1 MAADDRPTW
10 AQRMV
15 EERAARGWSQADA
28 VRAMMARLPAGQ
40 VVVEQDLLRQWKRW
54 EAGETQPT
62 KYKRQIASTF
72 GTTTGAFFPERGR
85 RDGRA
90 EILQVSGMDTV
101 DIIARLR
108 QSDIDQAT
116 LDALRITADRLACEY
131 AYMPADQL
139 LVEGRAWLG
148 RVVGLQHQ
156 RVSLAQHRELI
167 ALAGQL
173 SLLVGCVEYD
183 SGRPRDAEATRQAAL
198 LLGVEA
204 GELGVQ
210 GWAHEM
216 RAWFCLTRGD
226 HRGVIAAAEAGIA
239 VAPTESVAAQLYAQK
254 AKAWARLGDRQQTE
268 VALDQGRLL
277 LERLPYP
284 DDIEN
289 HFVVDPAKFDFYR
302 MDAYRKV
309 GEDRL
314 AEQLAGEVIRAS
326 TDFDGTERAPMR
338 IAEARVTLGVVAARD
353 GDLDTALAF
362 GERALQGDRRSLP
375 SLAMVSA
382 DLGQV
387 LHSRFGHAP
396 EAVEFVQHL
405 RELRGSG

>member
-1 MAADDRPTW
+1 MADERPDW
-10 AQRMV
+10 ARRMV
-15 EERAARGWSQADA
+15 EERAARGWSQLDA
-28 VRAMMARLPAGQ
+28 VRALMARLPADQ
-40 VVVEQDLLRQWKRW
+40 DVLEQDLLRQWKRW
-54 EAGETQPT
+54 ESGENQPK
-62 KYKRQIASTF
+62 KYQPHIAACF
-72 GTTTGAFFPERGR
+72 GTTTGAFFPQRSR

-108 QSDIDQAT
+108 ASDVDAAT
-116 LDALRITADRLACEY
+116 LDALRITADRLCCEY

-139 LVEGRAWLG
+139 LLEGKAWLA

-167 ALAGQL
+167 ALAGKL

-183 SGRPRDAEATRQAAL
+183 LGRPRDAEATRQAAL
-198 LLGVEA
+198 MLGTEA
-204 GELGVQ
+204 GEPSVQ

-216 RAWFCLTRGD
+216 RAWFALTRGD
-226 HRGVIAAAEAGIA
+226 YRGVIAAAEAGIA
-239 VAPTESVAAQLYAQK
+239 LAPNESVVAQLYAQK

-284 DDIEN
+284 ENIEN

-302 MDAYRKV
+302 MDAYRRV

-314 AEQLAGEVIRAS
+314 AEQLASEVIRAS
-326 TDFDGTERAPMR
+326 TDFHGTERAPMR
-338 IAEARVTLGVVAARD
+338 IAEARVTLGVVAARE
-353 GDLDTALAF
+353 GDLDTALAY
-362 GERALQGDRRSLP
+362 GEQALQGDRQSLP

-387 LHSRFGHAP
+387 LQSRYTHAP
-396 EAVEFVQHL
+396 EAVEFIAHL
-405 RELRGSG
+405 RELRNSR

>member
-1 MAADDRPTW
+1 MVDERPDW
-10 AQRMV
+10 ARRMV
-15 EERAARGWSQADA
+15 EERAARDWSQLDA
-28 VRAMMARLPAGQ
+28 VRALMARLPADQEVG
-40 VVVEQDLLRQWKRW
+40 EQDLLRQWKRW
-54 EAGETQPT
+54 EAGENQPK
-62 KYKRQIASTF
+62 KYQPYIAATF
-72 GTTTGAFFPERGR
+72 STTTGAFFPERSR

-108 QSDIDQAT
+108 ASDVDAAT
-116 LDALRITADRLACEY
+116 LDALRITADRLCCEY

-139 LVEGRAWLG
+139 LIEGRAWLA

-167 ALAGQL
+167 ALAGKL

-198 LLGVEA
+198 MLGTEA
-204 GELGVQ
+204 GELSVQ

-216 RAWFCLTRGD
+216 RAWFALTRGD
-226 HRGVIAAAEAGIA
+226 YRGVIAAAEAGIA
-239 VAPTESVAAQLYAQK
+239 AAPNESVAAQLYAQQ

-268 VALDQGRLL
+268 VALDKGRLL
-277 LERLPYP
+277 LETLPYP
-284 DDIEN
+284 ENIEN

-302 MDAYRKV
+302 MDAYRRV

-314 AEQLAGEVIRAS
+314 AEQLANEVIRAN

-338 IAEARVTLGVVAARD
+338 IAEARVTLGVVAARE
-353 GDLDTALAF
+353 GDLDTALTY
-362 GERALQGDRRSLP
+362 GERALRGDRQSLP

-387 LHSRFGHAP
+387 LHSRYSHAP
-396 EAVEFVQHL
+396 EAVEFIAHL
-405 RELRGSG
+405 RELRNPR

>member
-1 MAADDRPTW
+1 MA
-10 AQRMV
+10 
-15 EERAARGWSQADA
+15 EERAARGWSQLEA
-28 VRAMMARLPAGQ
+28 VRALMARLPGDHDIL
-40 VVVEQDLLRQWKRW
+40 EQDLLRQWKRW
-54 EAGETQPT
+54 EAGGSQPT
-62 KYKRQIASTF
+62 KYKSAIASTF

-90 EILQVSGMDTV
+90 EVLQVSGMDTV

-108 QSDIDQAT
+108 ASDVDAAT
-116 LDALRITADRLACEY
+116 LDALRITADRLCCEY

-139 LVEGRAWLG
+139 LMEGKAWLG

-156 RVSLAQHRELI
+156 RVSLAQHREII
-167 ALAGQL
+167 ALAGKL

-183 SGRPRDAEATRQAAL
+183 SGQPRDAEATRQAAL
-198 LLGVEA
+198 MLGAES
-204 GELGVQ
+204 GEPSVQ

-216 RAWFCLTRGD
+216 RAWFALTRGD
-226 HRGVIAAAEAGIA
+226 YRGVIAAADAGIA
-239 VAPTESVAAQLYAQK
+239 IAPNESVAAQLYAQK

-268 VALDQGRLL
+268 VALDHGRQL

-284 DDIEN
+284 ESIED
-289 HFVVDPAKFDFYR
+289 HFVVDPAKYDFYR

-314 AEQLAGEVIRAS
+314 AEQLAGEVIRAG
-326 TDFDGTERAPMR
+326 TDFDGTERSPMR
-338 IAEARVTLGVVAARD
+338 IAEARVTLGVVAARE
-353 GDLDTALAF
+353 GDLDSALAY
-362 GERALQGDRRSLP
+362 GERALGGDRRSLP

-387 LHSRFGHAP
+387 LQSRYGHAA
-396 EAVEFVQHL
+396 EAQEFVAHL
-405 RELRGSG
+405 RELRRAP